1 MFEPLTYLIAVFVCF
16 FNQLH
21 ISIILMINSL
31 DIFFSLHVLINVTKQ
46 NTKFYFV
53 LQISWL
59 FLIILVQMPNV
70 LYKMK
75 TYRTFIL

>member
-1 MFEPLTYLIAVFVCF
+1 
-16 FNQLH
+16 
-21 ISIILMINSL
+21 MINSL
-31 DIFFSLHVLINVTKQ
+31 DIFFFFTFFLHVLINVTKQ

-75 TYRTFIL
+75 TYRTFILWQQSLVC